1 MRYEKH
7 NSVLPN
13 DQFQMNI
20 GQIAT
25 ILVVLYPSEMS
36 TQCAND
42 VTPGT
47 ASVYG
52 IEPEILDSEF
62 GSLTSPGYPEG
73 IPERVRYE
81 DMTDG
86 ETH

>member
-1 MRYEKH
+1 MNVEK
-7 NSVLPN
+7 NNGVLSN
-13 DQFQMNI
+13 HQFQMNVC
-20 GQIAT
+20 QIAT